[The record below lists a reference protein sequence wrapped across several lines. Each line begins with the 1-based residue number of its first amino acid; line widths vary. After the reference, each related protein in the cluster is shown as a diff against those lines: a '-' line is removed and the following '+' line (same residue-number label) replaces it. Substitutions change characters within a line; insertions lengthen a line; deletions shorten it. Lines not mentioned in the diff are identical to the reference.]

1 MWNNCK
7 KGTQNAAV
15 KIIRHITKHELERI
29 TIEEGYRIYAENNT
43 TQADLSQEYCKQV
56 VSKVKKFS
64 DWRNSRNL
72 HYMDEVD
79 NSVARQYS
87 IFLWEKNIAPSV
99 HDGHIKALSKFF
111 QDIDSLK
118 TLPNRNPF
126 NVANVK
132 RKKHGYR
139 TEASHKAFSPFMIAQ
154 VLKSAANAGQD
165 WLDLFILGL
174 NTGMRLK
181 DAALFEWQQIDGKFV
196 EYYPYKTK
204 RFQNRARVGISP
216 ALQEMLERRVKSADM
231 NSPYLFPEIA
241 QYYFSKSIKDY
252 LTEIFENALGKN
264 IVRCKAGN
272 HRIKIQAYMAF
283 IPFAPHSQQPW
294 QDSRSIIVMQ

>member
-154 VLKSAANAGQD
+154 VLKS
-165 WLDLFILGL
+165 
-174 NTGMRLK
+174 
-181 DAALFEWQQIDGKFV
+181 
-196 EYYPYKTK
+196 
-204 RFQNRARVGISP
+204 
-216 ALQEMLERRVKSADM
+216 
-231 NSPYLFPEIA
+231 
-241 QYYFSKSIKDY
+241 
-252 LTEIFENALGKN
+252 
-264 IVRCKAGN
+264 
-272 HRIKIQAYMAF
+272 
-283 IPFAPHSQQPW
+283 
-294 QDSRSIIVMQ
+294 SRSAKHFHLMPAGGNAFPDGSFKGAGMPFRRHPGHS

>member
-1 MWNNCK
+1 
-7 KGTQNAAV
+7 
-15 KIIRHITKHELERI
+15 
-29 TIEEGYRIYAENNT
+29 
-43 TQADLSQEYCKQV
+43 
-56 VSKVKKFS
+56 
-64 DWRNSRNL
+64 
-72 HYMDEVD
+72 
-79 NSVARQYS
+79 
-87 IFLWEKNIAPSV
+87 
-99 HDGHIKALSKFF
+99 
-111 QDIDSLK
+111 
-118 TLPNRNPF
+118 
-126 NVANVK
+126 
-132 RKKHGYR
+132 
-139 TEASHKAFSPFMIAQ
+139 MIAQ